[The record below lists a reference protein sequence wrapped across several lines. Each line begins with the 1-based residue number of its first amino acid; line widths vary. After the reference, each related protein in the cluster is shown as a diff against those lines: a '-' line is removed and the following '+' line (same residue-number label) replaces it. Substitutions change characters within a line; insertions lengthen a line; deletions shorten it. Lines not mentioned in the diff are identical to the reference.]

1 MQTVTNDT
9 NTLVVTDQ
17 NTAVVPDEEIQWCPL
32 W

>member
-9 NTLVVTDQ
+9 NTLAVTDQ
-17 NTAVVPDEEIQWCPL
+17 NTVVVPDETQWCPL